1 MLTRFYIFLLALCL
15 GLSAAAAPQMPTLSD
30 GSNEYWYYIQF
41 DRNQYDAT
49 YGGNTDFLNHHPLI
63 GYNDATPAEGTE
75 LYATQISLVED
86 NMWKVE
92 QGSASNSYKLYN
104 KKSELY
110 LSYSDGVYKLSK
122 TATEIMLLDTGNS
135 SFPDSYVI
143 CVATLTTTDGVTT
156 ASETANTYMNPQG
169 GSVAGN
175 KLTGFYGKG
184 DGGNFLSFVP
194 VNLSDANLTYSY
206 YHFSNMGRGILYDD
220 GTATDATP
228 APATVKEASEVAEAD
243 LGCQWALYLKMLLVS
258 DRGNFLTLDGNQVKV
273 ALKGSSADPLR
284 VKSNN
289 NTYNG
294 SVTRTEWRIYND
306 NTYAIGL
313 DYDPTRPNQIITKQ
327 KADSRFSCL
336 KAYSTYTELT
346 DGIARHP
353 ETAAVPLIS
362 NTTANHYYRIS
373 LRNKYF
379 NSSISGANITAVA
392 NTSDATPQSTWK
404 LVDDGSGLGEYY
416 LISLYGQ
423 YFKWDGTNYV
433 LTSKRS
439 EAAKIRVVLHP
450 DGKADATLNTK
461 WMLRNTYASGYQY
474 MNWPG
479 DSNSNLQH
487 WSVVDDFNYTVF
499 VSVSID
505 ESQNLT
511 DKILQP
517 TGMGDAKAIVAT
529 DAETTARSLTGS
541 DAAEAYTWSL
551 TKNTAGWVL
560 QNTAGRYL
568 TWDGTHVGSTT
579 VADEAACVWTGDHNT
594 YNKQSLAPARLQFRL
609 GADPNKALGVTNEGT
624 LTFSAPYD
632 SRFSLIRPLTDKASV
647 SGAAYP
653 KLSSENEEHW
663 YQFSFLTNG
672 LSDEERFLDAT
683 TPTSII
689 GAAAVADAEVQG
701 WKLVPYGNNGDFY
714 IVNTGGKYL
723 THATDHFEIKDYS
736 AGNTTVFRLVEDE
749 INRNGFQILMALSG
763 SSSNTLGM
771 ASTTDHVVRETTL
784 ATASTDFTYL
794 SATPYTPRTECYIQF
809 SGWGRT
815 VLTELSDGSLGVTLT
830 EESTPTD
837 PGCNWELIYQVSGAH
852 IRNGNGNYLK
862 QNADGSFS
870 LTTSEAEAAAMVRT
884 ANTYMNNPMVRW
896 HLKSKVDNAVLGL
909 KNGVLTT
916 GLPENSRYTLLR
928 MEKDIR
934 GGKMPTISTE
944 ADPKWNRIEMIKTA
958 GSYIFGNTS
967 TFNVWKNPTSRYN
980 QIYSYVWIVEEV
992 NAQGD
997 FIIKNFFGGYFQNN
1011 GFHTTD
1017 IKGDA
1022 TVLRMTEMLDY
1033 ETENE
1038 KFKNSWML
1046 RIGQTGHY
1054 LNYDG
1059 WSNLTTWW
1067 DSKAETNLLQFEEVS
1082 LESDD
1087 AYVLFSAL
1095 SSQPLFEGADGNSPC
1110 AQFKTTPDQDQ
1121 AGFIWIPD
1129 FVDETSSRTRLK
1141 SGSGKY
1147 IAYDGTAFSM
1157 TENAA
1162 EAYLFNLQPNTY
1174 ESATGEVRFQLLS
1187 TDGTQALGQTGVAG
1201 GPLKWVLPDSRY
1213 SVIRFAEFP
1222 SGPEHPIPTTSQ
1234 ADMTLYYLR
1243 FPNSGKVM
1251 QDAGAGEDIIGADPS
1266 ASMSKLWAIMPVQTG
1281 GQYLGDYVF
1290 ISSLGNYLKRN
1301 GSEME
1306 TTANIDEATIL
1317 RPVEF
1322 TSLLTTWQAQLMNI
1336 SGLEGRAL
1344 QYVGANPPAH
1354 ENNWIGYGYVSAG
1367 TANNNLLFEKA
1378 DIYPD
1383 FFEEGSGQWRY
1394 LQMLEVTGDPIL
1406 AVNGDPAALTTE
1418 TANRLQGQFWQNIGN
1433 EFDFILKNGSGKYL
1447 CYDDGGNLILS
1458 ADTIANPPAHFY
1470 LWLNRSN
1477 TDDEILWSICPLAD
1491 DGTMPA
1497 TPSSFLQRN
1506 DDNTLSLASP
1516 YPDRANTESLAKGA
1530 FYFGENMMPEFSNET
1545 EKTYFFINFK
1555 EFTPDNLYLSDGV
1568 GDVFDAKGEV
1578 KEVRNDMLWCY
1589 NGTAYGF
1596 KLESKNGQYLCW
1608 NQTNQTFDVTKD
1620 ADQADLFTYLPL
1632 SDTYSGYFK
1641 LAGGPNTTDAG
1652 GNSLLDDADNPI
1664 IGQYLTLL
1672 ANADG
1677 TYDVVLTTTRP
1688 EVGLTLEDVV
1698 EAEDYTQYRI
1708 IPKRSWL
1715 VKEVSGETGNVRPG
1729 FIQPSEE
1736 GWSVNPYTGE
1746 RTQKTNEFKIT
1757 IYMKQGEK
1765 RTLLL
1770 PTTMDF
1776 YGAYQEATRVKAYER
1791 WYDYKT
1797 GGLIPSS
1804 RIAFS
1809 QQSRRNYANGTVMG
1823 SLLKLNGQNS
1833 GEFVRATFDFQMP
1846 DQCPTN
1852 YSYIVGMDASMFT
1865 DFVDYFGDN
1874 GNSAYNVAATSNEV
1888 VLPKNDN
1895 LIEPTLSGRYIYEI
1909 RNARE
1914 MADKLMECTKG
1925 STKWLENLT
1934 IHFPKKKRNF
1944 HHCTVPLQ
1952 NELQNYWFYREGIA
1966 DDEHL
1971 QNIIGYDHIE
1981 FQVDAQGDAVGSGE
1995 NPACIQG
2002 FGITDWP
2009 VKNAESSNAA
2019 LGNKRFIVFKYPG
2032 DNVNGNQATEALGD
2046 SCVIKVYARDGGTA
2060 GSSGATAMYQLARI
2074 VLYFDDDTEP
2084 RPFTDVIGVDG
2095 SGNFKDTRSP
2105 ESLKSNLGQPVASIT
2120 FDTEDYISY
2129 LTPPFGKHTAGKAEG
2144 GAPLT
2149 SYELTYRYPIQYDNC
2164 SYCYQPAGGVFD
2176 NPTQTVAENSW
2187 GSYTIASRFK
2197 QGDQN
2202 GYSFYSM
2209 ARNYNK
2215 VYGASYNDPSNSAFI
2230 YVDASEQ
2237 PGTIASIKYDSKL
2250 CSGSRLYVSAWISSV
2265 NPKGVSPANIIL
2277 TVQGRTAD
2285 GRIVDLYKYCPGP
2298 FCMVARDKNGT
2309 EVRNVDEYG
2318 IWQQVFFS
2326 FVNNSTEDI
2335 REYLLNIDNAC
2346 TNSAGGDIMIDDVE
2360 VFASKP
2366 EIHVAKTTPVCGN
2379 EVTLVKMTSDYV
2391 GLLQTLGLEINKP
2404 TPNGINPKL
2413 WYCLVD
2419 STIYE
2424 QTLAASAAGRAE
2436 GFTTT
2441 DIRNA
2446 YYAGLVGDKNSTDPS
2461 IYPFHSIELNTMYD
2475 DIPEFKYKDALNDT
2489 LSTSLLRKEVVD
2501 GTKYIVISDRINAEQ
2516 LKANTKYYL
2525 VFVVRYGD
2533 DPITYN
2539 DAWEQFQM
2547 GTDCVIASV
2556 FKTAQPFKILGNGD
2570 KESSID
2576 ENTIGICAGQSV
2588 QIGMDMEGTET
2599 DTGDTEEQITYY
2611 DWWLDYVWAGF
2622 AKVYITAA
2630 GEPVVRELTSD
2641 ILPTDVGLR
2650 LALQNLRHFYPN
2662 AVSLSEVTPQQ
2673 DPLGVF
2679 ELTTAM
2685 IEGLAKLTEPTPD
2698 VQDAL
2703 GNIVTPGHVAPLV
2716 LHQSTLNVSIPA
2728 DIAEN
2733 TKQNITVIPIEP
2745 ETLDPDVTYCY
2756 EPQELHVMVD
2766 GKAPG
2771 MKDGQ
2776 TDTAYPTYMT
2786 NVPIRLSLT
2795 ELTQVRVAEAADN
2808 FNDVPATQMQVPLRD
2823 IRLVNT
2829 GSAVGMKELFFN
2841 DGGGHTY
2848 APIYL
2853 TATNDPDMQ
2862 VFVATGTG
2870 TNNLEMKRVGRIT
2883 NLTAGTGDANPSM
2896 QFYFFKEFQPKE
2908 GYTYTIQLNFEEK
2921 FPGAKPDDAIEA
2933 CEGTLVADLKIVP
2946 ANLIWTGAAGN
2957 SDWTNDRNWARADKT
2972 ELHNTGSYLTNEAN
2986 KSSNG
2991 FVPIHSTNVIIAPGA
3006 NAPDLYAVSANNET
3020 EDEKLVDDLNH
3031 NSASKDIQYELK
3043 IQKQLN
3049 ANNNYA
3055 CSSFRTYQVKN
3066 VVLQPN
3072 AELLHTER
3080 LNYQKA
3086 WMEYALDADRWYTLG
3101 VPLKGVYAGDW
3112 YAPTATGRQ
3121 ETEYFQDVTFN
3132 TTNYDR
3138 FSPAVYQ
3145 RGWDKGEA
3153 KLYYLNT
3160 PGDPNTVA
3168 ATPRDVAIRAEWSAS
3183 YNDVNVYYGEGGFSI
3198 KTKSSNKTGAPYSQ
3212 LLFRVPKEDTSY
3224 DYFVNDN
3231 PTGSNATG
3239 IDRVGKEAGRF
3250 FTDDGNGTFSL
3261 TATNRVT
3268 NNRFFL
3274 LGNPLACGLD
3284 MTKFFA
3290 ANTGLEKKYWIL
3302 TASGQ
3307 TAVMRGD
3314 NATGWVAA
3322 NGEGTFTTDGILAPG
3337 QGFFVKATTPGT
3349 TFTANFTPE
3358 MQTSAGATQT
3368 ILRAPASPFASLTP
3382 TLQIVASRGD
3392 LRSEAIVMKKSESQ
3406 NDFDGAEDLETL
3418 LDATQADAPTVYTM
3432 AGHQAATINQRRAM
3446 HRLPLGIYS
3455 SSDETTLLTFKG
3467 LHTFNETLSLL
3478 DNLTGEITPLTLNAK
3493 NGIATA
3499 EVAGNAAG
3507 RYFILSSETSTE
3519 DVEMDD
3525 ATDARPIVMAD
3536 KGKVT
3541 ITSCSSHPLTFVHVV
3556 GTDGRTLYRMTPF
3569 TPTLSV
3575 PLSPGVYVI
3584 ECRTDEAV
3592 TNAKVTVM

>member
-1 MLTRFYIFLLALCL
+1 MLTRFYIFLLSLCL

-30 GSNEYWYYIQF
+30 ESNEYWYYIQF
-41 DRNQYDAT
+41 DRNQYDAN
-49 YGGNTDFLNHHPLI
+49 GNTDFLDHHPLV
-63 GYNDATPAEGTE
+63 GYNDATPGEGTD

-92 QGSASNSYKLYN
+92 QGSASNSYKLRN
-104 KKSELY
+104 KKSGLY
-110 LSYSDGVYKLSK
+110 LSYSGKDYKLSA
-122 TATEIMLLDTGNS
+122 TATEIMLLESTNS
-135 SFPDSYVI
+135 SFSDSYEI
-143 CVATLTTTDGVTT
+143 CVATLTTTDGITT
-156 ASETANTYMNPQG
+156 ASETANTYMNPNG

-228 APATVKEASEVAEAD
+228 APATVKEASEVTEAD
-243 LGCQWALYLKMLLVS
+243 LGCKWALYLKMLLVS

-273 ALKGSSADPLR
+273 ITPGSTAERLQ
-284 VKSNN
+284 VLSNAN
-289 NTYNG
+289 SYNG
-294 SVTRTEWRIYND
+294 HVTRTELLVRNES
-306 NTYAIGL
+306 NYAIGL
-313 DYDPTRPNQIITKQ
+313 DYDPTLTNQIITKQ

-336 KAYSTYTELT
+336 RTYATFSDLSSMDGPLT
-346 DGIARHP
+346 
-353 ETAAVPLIS
+353 TAVPTI
-362 NTTANHYYRIS
+362 TTGSVRHYYQVTLNEQYITTTK
-373 LRNKYF
+373 N
-379 NSSISGANITAVA
+379 GANITGQADGTQTPN
-392 NTSDATPQSTWK
+392 NTWMLQEK
-404 LVDDGSGLGEYY
+404 GDGIGEYY
-416 LISLYGQ
+416 FINQYGQ
-423 YFKWDGTNYV
+423 YIKQWTYAGSNNPSTDISYTI
-433 LTSKRS
+433 TSSRS
-439 EAAKIRVVLHP
+439 EAAAFRIVEYHTAHT
-450 DGKADATLNTK
+450 GKRGY
-461 WMLRNTYASGYQY
+461 WMLRNTAVSG
-474 MNWPG
+474 
-479 DSNSNLQH
+479 NSNYLNWFQGHTAALQH
-487 WSVVDDFNYTVF
+487 WEANDASNSIVFTSVTV
-499 VSVSID
+499 D

-529 DAETTARSLTGS
+529 DAETTARSLTES
-541 DAAEAYTWSL
+541 DAAEAYTWSIV
-551 TKNTAGWVL
+551 KNTAGWVL
-560 QNTAGRYL
+560 KNAAGRYL
-568 TWDGTHVGSTT
+568 TWDGTAVGSSTN
-579 VADEAACVWTGDHNT
+579 ADDAACVWQEDHNS
-594 YNKQSLAPARLQFRL
+594 YNKQTLSPARIQFRL

-632 SRFSLIRPLTDKASV
+632 SRFSLIRPLTDKANL

-653 KLSSENEEHW
+653 KLSSENEENW
-663 YQFSFLTNG
+663 YQLSFLTNG
-672 LSDEERFLDAT
+672 LGDDERHLDAT
-683 TPTSII
+683 TPTSIV
-689 GAAAVADAEVQG
+689 GAAAVAESEVQG

-723 THATDHFEIKDYS
+723 THATDHFEIKAYS
-736 AGNTTVFRLVEDE
+736 LGATTVFRLVEDE
-749 INRNGFQILMALSG
+749 VNRNAFQIVMALSDAAN
-763 SSSNTLGM
+763 NTLGM

-784 ATASTDFTYL
+784 ATASTDCTYL
-794 SATPYTPRTECYIQF
+794 HAEPYTPRTACYIQF

-815 VLTELSDGSLGVTLT
+815 VLTELGDGTLGVMLT
-830 EESTPTD
+830 EESAPTD
-837 PGCNWELIYQVSGAH
+837 PGCYWELIYKASGCH
-852 IRNGNGNYLK
+852 VRNGNGKYLK
-862 QNADGSFS
+862 QNMDGSFT
-870 LTTSEAEAAAMVRT
+870 LTVSEAEAASMMRT
-884 ANTYMNNPMVRW
+884 TNTYLNNPMTRW
-896 HLKSKVDNAVLGL
+896 HLKSKADNSVLGL

-934 GGKMPTISTE
+934 GGKMPALTTNTE
-944 ADPKWNRIEMIKTA
+944 TKWNYVKLV
-958 GSYIFGNTS
+958 Y
-967 TFNVWKNPTSRYN
+967 NPYRFIRYN
-980 QIYSYVWIVEEV
+980 RSSQTLTSPLNPPVSYNQKYFYMWSLEEA
-992 NAQGD
+992 NELGD
-997 FIIKNFFGGYFQNN
+997 FYLKNFFGEYFRENS
-1011 GFHTTD
+1011 GLKTTTEKGNATVIRLSEVLD
-1017 IKGDA
+1017 RVDRSHDFTRTWAIRIGSGGQYFMVDGGDVFTWGDA
-1022 TVLRMTEMLDY
+1022 SVGTKVE
-1033 ETENE
+1033 
-1038 KFKNSWML
+1038 
-1046 RIGQTGHY
+1046 
-1054 LNYDG
+1054 
-1059 WSNLTTWW
+1059 
-1067 DSKAETNLLQFEEVS
+1067 FEEVS
-1082 LESDD
+1082 AESDS
-1087 AYVLFSAL
+1087 YILFSAL
-1095 SSQPLFEGADGNSPC
+1095 SSQPLFEGADDNSPC
-1110 AQFKTTPDQDQ
+1110 AQFKTSPDQDQ
-1121 AGFIWIPD
+1121 AGFIWILE
-1129 FVDETSSRTRLK
+1129 FVDDDPTQTRLK
-1141 SGSGKY
+1141 SGNGKY
-1147 IAYDGTAFSM
+1147 ITFDGTAFGMS
-1157 TENAA
+1157 ENAA
-1162 EAYLFNLQPNTY
+1162 EAYLFNLQDNFY
-1174 ESATGEVRFQLLS
+1174 ESATNEVRFQLLS
-1187 TDGTQALGQTGVAG
+1187 SDGTQALGSPNVTG
-1201 GPLKWVLPDSRY
+1201 GPLEWVLPNSRF
-1213 SVIRFAEFP
+1213 SVLRFAEFP
-1222 SGPEHPIPTTSQ
+1222 SGPEHPVPTTSQ

-1251 QDAGAGEDIIGADPS
+1251 QDAGAGADIIGADPS
-1266 ASMSKLWAIMPVQTG
+1266 ASMSKLWAIMPVQTD
-1281 GQYLGDYVF
+1281 GQYLGDYIFV
-1290 ISSLGNYLKRN
+1290 SALGNYLKRN

-1322 TSLLTTWQAQLMNI
+1322 TSLLTTWQAQIMNV
-1336 SGLEGRAL
+1336 SGLSGRAL
-1344 QYVGANPPAH
+1344 QYANANGSH
-1354 ENNWIGYGYVSAG
+1354 VNNWIGFGYVNSG
-1367 TANNNLLFEKA
+1367 TANNNLFFEKA

-1383 FFEEGSGQWRY
+1383 FIEEGSGAWRY
-1394 LQMLEVTGDPIL
+1394 LQMTEVTDDPVL

-1418 TANRLQGQFWQNIGN
+1418 TPNRLQGQFWQNIGN
-1433 EFDFILKNGSGKYL
+1433 EFDFILKNGTGKYL

-1458 ADTIANPPAHFY
+1458 EDTLANKPAHFY

-1477 TDDEILWSICPLAD
+1477 TSEQILWSICPLNE
-1491 DGTMPA
+1491 DGTMPD
-1497 TPSSFLQRN
+1497 TPSSFLQRS
-1506 DDNTLSLASP
+1506 DENTLSLASP
-1516 YPDRANTESLAKGA
+1516 YPANTETAELAKGA
-1530 FYFGENMMPEFSNET
+1530 FFFGENMMPKFSNDT
-1545 EKTYFFINFK
+1545 EKTFFFINFK

-1632 SDTYSGYFK
+1632 SNTHSGCIK
-1641 LAGGPNTTDAG
+1641 LAGGPNTTDGG
-1652 GNSLLDDADNPI
+1652 GNSLLDDTDNPI

-1698 EAEDYTQYRI
+1698 VAEDYTQYRI

-1715 VKEVSGETGNVRPG
+1715 VKEVSGETGNVHPG

-1746 RTQKTNEFKIT
+1746 KVQKTNEFKLT
-1757 IYMKQGEK
+1757 VYMKQGEK

-1770 PTTMDF
+1770 PTTMKSGSG
-1776 YGAYQEATRVKAYER
+1776 YEETRVRAYER

-1874 GNSAYNVAATSNEV
+1874 GNSAFDASSTSSDV

-1914 MADKLMECTKG
+1914 MADKLMACTKG

-1934 IHFPKKKRNF
+1934 IHFPKKKLGY

-1952 NELQNYWFYREGIA
+1952 NELQNYWFYKGGISVE
-1966 DDEHL
+1966 DSL
-1971 QNIIGYDHIE
+1971 QNITGYDYIE
-1981 FQVDAQGDAVGSGE
+1981 FQVDAQGASVGSGE

-2009 VKNAESSNAA
+2009 VTTAESKTADLRA
-2019 LGNKRFIVFKYPG
+2019 KRFINFKYPG
-2032 DNVNGNQATEALGD
+2032 ADAKTDAGEALGD

-2060 GSSGATAMYQLARI
+2060 GTSGAKAMYQLARI

-2197 QGDQN
+2197 QGAQN

-2215 VYGASYNDPSNSAFI
+2215 VYGASYNDPSNSGFI

-2265 NPKGVSPANIIL
+2265 NPKNLSPANIIL

-2298 FCMVARDKNGT
+2298 FCMVARAKDGT

-2346 TNSAGGDIMIDDVE
+2346 TTSAGGDIMIDDVE

-2366 EIHVAKTTPVCGN
+2366 EIQVAKTTPVCGH

-2576 ENTIGICAGQSV
+2576 DNTIGVCAGQSV

-2641 ILPTDVGLR
+2641 ILPSDVGLR

-2698 VQDAL
+2698 VRDAL

-2716 LHQSTLNVSIPA
+2716 LHQSTLNVSMPA

-2795 ELTQVRVAEAADN
+2795 ELTQVRVAEVADN

-2991 FVPIHSTNVIIAPGA
+2991 FVPIHSTNVIITPGA

-3020 EDEKLVDDLNH
+3020 EDEKLVDDLN

-3101 VPLKGVYAGDW
+3101 VPIKGVYAGDW

-3250 FTDDGNGTFSL
+3250 FTDDGDGTFSL

-3406 NDFDGAEDLETL
+3406 NDFDGTEDLETL

>member
-1 MLTRFYIFLLALCL
+1 MLTRFYILLLTLCL
-15 GLSAAAAPQMPTLSD
+15 GLPAAASPLPFKISD
-30 GSNEYWYYIQF
+30 ETHTYWYYIQF
-41 DRNQYDAT
+41 DRNQGN
-49 YGGNTDFLNHHPLI
+49 YGNSEYEKHYPLV
-63 GYNDATPAEGTE
+63 GYKDATPAKNTT
-75 LYATQISLVED
+75 LYGMPIMPGDANL
-86 NMWKVE
+86 WKVE
-92 QGSASNSYKLYN
+92 QGSATDSYILRN
-104 KKSELY
+104 KASGLY
-110 LSYSDGVYKLSK
+110 LAYSGGQFGTYQLSD
-122 TATEIMLLDTGNS
+122 TPTEIMLPESTNPG
-135 SFPDSYVI
+135 FPDSYEL
-143 CVATLTTTDGVTT
+143 CVANLTLSGDGTYT
-156 ASETANTYMNPQG
+156 ASATDRTYMNPDG
-169 GSVAGN
+169 GSLVGN
-175 KLTGFYGKG
+175 RLKGINQG
-184 DGGNFLSFVP
+184 DGGNYLSFVP
-194 VNLSDANLTYSY
+194 ADLSELTFSY
-206 YHFSNMGRGILYDD
+206 YHFSNMGRGILCDD
-220 GTATDATP
+220 GTATDETP
-228 APATVKEASEVAEAD
+228 APVTVKEGGDVLEAD
-243 LGCQWALYLKMLLVS
+243 LGCKWTLYLKLLLVS
-258 DRGNFLTLDGNQVKV
+258 DRGNYLTLDGEQVKV
-273 ALKGSSADPLR
+273 TPLGSNTEPLR
-284 VKSNN
+284 LVSDA

-294 SVTRTEWRIYND
+294 SATRTEFVIYND
-306 NTYAIGL
+306 RTYALG
-313 DYDPTRPNQIITKQ
+313 YDLTSVTKQ
-327 KADSRFSCL
+327 KTDSRFSVL
-336 KAYSTYTELT
+336 KAYTTYTELT
-346 DGIARHP
+346 EGIAKHP

-362 NTTANHYYRIS
+362 TSEETHYYRIS
-373 LRNKYF
+373 LRDKYF
-379 NSSISGANITAVA
+379 NSSTTGANITAVA
-392 NTSDATPQSTWK
+392 NTSPATPQSTWK
-404 LVDDGSGLGEYY
+404 LVDDGSGLGQYY
-416 LISLYGQ
+416 IISQYGQ

-433 LTSKRS
+433 LTSQRS

-450 DGKADATLNTK
+450 DGKDDATLNTK
-461 WMLRNTYASGYQY
+461 WMLKNTYASGYQY

-479 DSNSNLQH
+479 GSNDNLRH
-487 WSVVDDFNYTVF
+487 WNVGDNNNYTVF
-499 VSVSID
+499 NAVAVD
-505 ESQNLT
+505 ESRQSLS

-594 YNKQSLAPARLQFRL
+594 YNKQALAPARLQFRL

-624 LTFSAPYD
+624 LTFSAPYN

-647 SGAAYP
+647 SGAVYP

-723 THATDHFEIKDYS
+723 THATDHFEIKAYRS
-736 AGNTTVFRLVEDE
+736 GAITVFRLVEDE
-749 INRNGFQILMALSG
+749 VNRNAFQIVMALSDVAN
-763 SSSNTLGM
+763 NTLGM

-784 ATASTDFTYL
+784 ATASTDCTYL
-794 SATPYTPRTECYIQF
+794 HAEPYTPRTTCYIQF

-815 VLTELSDGSLGVTLT
+815 VLTELGDGTLGVMLT
-830 EESTPTD
+830 EETTPTD
-837 PGCNWELIYQVSGAH
+837 PGCYWELIYKASGCH
-852 IRNGNGNYLK
+852 VRNGNGKYLK
-862 QNADGSFS
+862 QNMDGSFT
-870 LTTSEAEAAAMVRT
+870 LTASEAEAASMMRT
-884 ANTYMNNPMVRW
+884 TNTYLNNPMTRW
-896 HLKSKVDNAVLGL
+896 HLKSKADNSVLGL

-934 GGKMPTISTE
+934 GGKMPALTTNTE
-944 ADPKWNRIEMIKTA
+944 TKWNYVKMVYHPYRFIRNNRSTQTL
-958 GSYIFGNTS
+958 TS
-967 TFNVWKNPTSRYN
+967 PLNPLVGYN
-980 QIYSYVWIVEEV
+980 QKYFYMWSLEEA
-992 NAQGD
+992 NELGD
-997 FIIKNFFGGYFQNN
+997 FYLKNFFGEYFRENS
-1011 GFHTTD
+1011 GLKTTTEKGKATVIRLSEVLD
-1017 IKGDA
+1017 RVDGSHDFTRTWAIRIGSGGQYFMTDGGDVTKWGDA
-1022 TVLRMTEMLDY
+1022 SVGTKVE
-1033 ETENE
+1033 
-1038 KFKNSWML
+1038 
-1046 RIGQTGHY
+1046 
-1054 LNYDG
+1054 
-1059 WSNLTTWW
+1059 
-1067 DSKAETNLLQFEEVS
+1067 FEEVS
-1082 LESDD
+1082 AESDNS
-1087 AYVLFSAL
+1087 YILFSAL

-1110 AQFKTTPDQDQ
+1110 AQFKTSPDQDQ
-1121 AGFIWIPD
+1121 AGFIWIPE
-1129 FVDETSSRTRLK
+1129 FVDDDPTQTRLK
-1141 SGSGKY
+1141 SGNGKY
-1147 IAYDGTAFSM
+1147 ITFDGTAFGMS
-1157 TENAA
+1157 ENAA
-1162 EAYLFNLQPNTY
+1162 EAYLFNLQDNFY
-1174 ESATGEVRFQLLS
+1174 ESATKEVRFQLLS
-1187 TDGTQALGQTGVAG
+1187 SDATQALGSPNVTG
-1201 GPLKWVLPDSRY
+1201 GPLEWVLPNSRF
-1213 SVIRFAEFP
+1213 SVLRFAEFP
-1222 SGPEHPIPTTSQ
+1222 SGPEHPVPTTSQ
-1234 ADMTLYYLR
+1234 TDMTLYYLR

-1251 QDAGAGEDIIGADPS
+1251 QDAGAGADIIGADPS
-1266 ASMSKLWAIMPVQTG
+1266 ASMSKLWAIMPVQTD
-1281 GQYLGDYVF
+1281 GQYLGDYIFV
-1290 ISSLGNYLKRN
+1290 SALGNYLKRN

-1322 TSLLTTWQAQLMNI
+1322 TSLTNTWQAQIMNV
-1336 SGLEGRAL
+1336 SGLSERAL
-1344 QYVGANPPAH
+1344 QYANANGSH
-1354 ENNWIGYGYVSAG
+1354 VNNWIGYGYVSAG
-1367 TANNNLLFEKA
+1367 TPNNNIFFEKA

-1383 FFEEGSGQWRY
+1383 FIEEGSGAWRY
-1394 LQMLEVTGDPIL
+1394 LQMPEVTDDPVL

-1418 TANRLQGQFWQNIGN
+1418 TPNRLQGQFWQNIGN
-1433 EFDFILKNGSGKYL
+1433 EFDFILKNGTGKYL

-1458 ADTIANPPAHFY
+1458 EDTLANKPAHFY

-1477 TDDEILWSICPLAD
+1477 TSEQILWSICPLNE
-1491 DGTMPA
+1491 DGTMPD

-1516 YPDRANTESLAKGA
+1516 YPAKTETAELAKGA
-1530 FYFGENMMPEFSNET
+1530 FFFGENMMPKFSNDT
-1545 EKTYFFINFK
+1545 EKTFFFINFK
-1555 EFTPDNLYLSDGV
+1555 EFTPNNLYLSDGV

-1632 SDTYSGYFK
+1632 SNTHSGCIK
-1641 LAGGPNTTDAG
+1641 LAGGPNTTDGG
-1652 GNSLLDDADNPI
+1652 GNSLLDDTDNPI

-1765 RTLLL
+1765 RQIVL
-1770 PTTMDF
+1770 PTTQLYHGSYVD
-1776 YGAYQEATRVKAYER
+1776 TRVKAYER

-1809 QQSRRNYANGTVMG
+1809 QQSRRDYANGTVMG

-1833 GEFVRATFDFQMP
+1833 GEFIGGTFYFQMP
-1846 DQCPTN
+1846 DQCPTD
-1852 YSYIVGMDASMFT
+1852 YSYIVGMDASMYT

-1874 GNSAYNVAATSNEV
+1874 GNSVYDATATSNEV
-1888 VLPKNDN
+1888 ALPKNDN
-1895 LIEPTLSGRYIYEI
+1895 LIEPTLLSRNIFEI

-1934 IHFPKKKRNF
+1934 IHFPKKKRSTST

-1952 NELQNYWFYREGIA
+1952 NELQNYWFYKEGIA

-1971 QNIIGYDHIE
+1971 QNITAYDHIE

-2009 VKNAESSNAA
+2009 VTTAEQQNAD
-2019 LGNKRFIVFKYPG
+2019 LRTKRFINFKYPG
-2032 DNVNGNQATEALGD
+2032 AAAATDAGEALGD

-2060 GSSGATAMYQLARI
+2060 GSSGAAAMYQLARI
-2074 VLYFDDDTEP
+2074 VLYFDEDTEP
-2084 RPFTDVIGVDG
+2084 RPFTEVIGVDG

-2120 FDTEDYISY
+2120 FDTENFLSY
-2129 LTPPFGKHTAGKAEG
+2129 QTPPFGKHTAAKAEA
-2144 GAPLT
+2144 GAPLS

-2164 SYCYQPAGGVFD
+2164 SYCFQPISGAFNNNNFV
-2176 NPTQTVAENSW
+2176 VENSW
-2187 GSYTIASRFK
+2187 GSYTIAQRFK
-2197 QGDQN
+2197 SNHQQSNTYD
-2202 GYSFYSM
+2202 YSYYSI
-2209 ARNYNK
+2209 ARCYNK
-2215 VYGASYNDPSNSAFI
+2215 VYGASYNDPSNSGFL

-2237 PGTIASIKYDSKL
+2237 PGAIASIKYDSKL
-2250 CSGSRLYVSAWISSV
+2250 CSGSRLYVSAWICSP
-2265 NPKGVSPANIIL
+2265 NDKNDYPANVIF
-2277 TVQGRTAD
+2277 TVQGRTSD
-2285 GRIVDLYKYCPGP
+2285 GRLVDLYKYCPGP
-2298 FCMVARDKNGT
+2298 IVKVSRKKDGSEA
-2309 EVRNVDEYG
+2309 EYLDDYG
-2318 IWQQVFFS
+2318 VWQQVFFS

-2346 TNSAGGDIMIDDVE
+2346 TNSSGGDILLDDVE

-2366 EIHVAKTTPVCGN
+2366 EIQVAKTTPVCGH

-2501 GTKYIVISDRINAEQ
+2501 GTKYIVISDRINAEK

-2576 ENTIGICAGQSV
+2576 DNTIGVCAGQSV

-2641 ILPTDVGLR
+2641 ILPSDVGLR

-2728 DIAEN
+2728 DITEN

-2991 FVPIHSTNVIIAPGA
+2991 FVPIHSTNVIITPGA

-3020 EDEKLVDDLNH
+3020 EDEKLVDDLN

-3080 LNYQKA
+3080 LNYKKA

-3382 TLQIVASRGD
+3382 TLQIVASRGN

-3406 NDFDGAEDLETL
+3406 NDFDGDEDLETL

>member
-1 MLTRFYIFLLALCL
+1 M
-15 GLSAAAAPQMPTLSD
+15 
-30 GSNEYWYYIQF
+30 
-41 DRNQYDAT
+41 
-49 YGGNTDFLNHHPLI
+49 
-63 GYNDATPAEGTE
+63 
-75 LYATQISLVED
+75 
-86 NMWKVE
+86 
-92 QGSASNSYKLYN
+92 
-104 KKSELY
+104 
-110 LSYSDGVYKLSK
+110 
-122 TATEIMLLDTGNS
+122 
-135 SFPDSYVI
+135 
-143 CVATLTTTDGVTT
+143 TT
-156 ASETANTYMNPQG
+156 AEQ
-169 GSVAGN
+169 
-175 KLTGFYGKG
+175 
-184 DGGNFLSFVP
+184 
-194 VNLSDANLTYSY
+194 
-206 YHFSNMGRGILYDD
+206 
-220 GTATDATP
+220 
-228 APATVKEASEVAEAD
+228 
-243 LGCQWALYLKMLLVS
+243 
-258 DRGNFLTLDGNQVKV
+258 
-273 ALKGSSADPLR
+273 
-284 VKSNN
+284 
-289 NTYNG
+289 
-294 SVTRTEWRIYND
+294 
-306 NTYAIGL
+306 
-313 DYDPTRPNQIITKQ
+313 
-327 KADSRFSCL
+327 
-336 KAYSTYTELT
+336 
-346 DGIARHP
+346 
-353 ETAAVPLIS
+353 
-362 NTTANHYYRIS
+362 
-373 LRNKYF
+373 
-379 NSSISGANITAVA
+379 
-392 NTSDATPQSTWK
+392 
-404 LVDDGSGLGEYY
+404 
-416 LISLYGQ
+416 
-423 YFKWDGTNYV
+423 
-433 LTSKRS
+433 
-439 EAAKIRVVLHP
+439 
-450 DGKADATLNTK
+450 
-461 WMLRNTYASGYQY
+461 
-474 MNWPG
+474 
-479 DSNSNLQH
+479 
-487 WSVVDDFNYTVF
+487 
-499 VSVSID
+499 
-505 ESQNLT
+505 
-511 DKILQP
+511 
-517 TGMGDAKAIVAT
+517 
-529 DAETTARSLTGS
+529 
-541 DAAEAYTWSL
+541 
-551 TKNTAGWVL
+551 
-560 QNTAGRYL
+560 
-568 TWDGTHVGSTT
+568 
-579 VADEAACVWTGDHNT
+579 
-594 YNKQSLAPARLQFRL
+594 
-609 GADPNKALGVTNEGT
+609 
-624 LTFSAPYD
+624 
-632 SRFSLIRPLTDKASV
+632 
-647 SGAAYP
+647 
-653 KLSSENEEHW
+653 
-663 YQFSFLTNG
+663 
-672 LSDEERFLDAT
+672 
-683 TPTSII
+683 
-689 GAAAVADAEVQG
+689 
-701 WKLVPYGNNGDFY
+701 
-714 IVNTGGKYL
+714 
-723 THATDHFEIKDYS
+723 
-736 AGNTTVFRLVEDE
+736 
-749 INRNGFQILMALSG
+749 
-763 SSSNTLGM
+763 
-771 ASTTDHVVRETTL
+771 
-784 ATASTDFTYL
+784 
-794 SATPYTPRTECYIQF
+794 
-809 SGWGRT
+809 
-815 VLTELSDGSLGVTLT
+815 
-830 EESTPTD
+830 
-837 PGCNWELIYQVSGAH
+837 
-852 IRNGNGNYLK
+852 
-862 QNADGSFS
+862 QNAD
-870 LTTSEAEAAAMVRT
+870 LRT
-884 ANTYMNNPMVRW
+884 
-896 HLKSKVDNAVLGL
+896 
-909 KNGVLTT
+909 
-916 GLPENSRYTLLR
+916 
-928 MEKDIR
+928 
-934 GGKMPTISTE
+934 
-944 ADPKWNRIEMIKTA
+944 
-958 GSYIFGNTS
+958 
-967 TFNVWKNPTSRYN
+967 
-980 QIYSYVWIVEEV
+980 
-992 NAQGD
+992 
-997 FIIKNFFGGYFQNN
+997 
-1011 GFHTTD
+1011 
-1017 IKGDA
+1017 
-1022 TVLRMTEMLDY
+1022 
-1033 ETENE
+1033 
-1038 KFKNSWML
+1038 
-1046 RIGQTGHY
+1046 
-1054 LNYDG
+1054 
-1059 WSNLTTWW
+1059 
-1067 DSKAETNLLQFEEVS
+1067 
-1082 LESDD
+1082 
-1087 AYVLFSAL
+1087 
-1095 SSQPLFEGADGNSPC
+1095 
-1110 AQFKTTPDQDQ
+1110 
-1121 AGFIWIPD
+1121 
-1129 FVDETSSRTRLK
+1129 
-1141 SGSGKY
+1141 
-1147 IAYDGTAFSM
+1147 
-1157 TENAA
+1157 
-1162 EAYLFNLQPNTY
+1162 
-1174 ESATGEVRFQLLS
+1174 
-1187 TDGTQALGQTGVAG
+1187 
-1201 GPLKWVLPDSRY
+1201 
-1213 SVIRFAEFP
+1213 
-1222 SGPEHPIPTTSQ
+1222 
-1234 ADMTLYYLR
+1234 
-1243 FPNSGKVM
+1243 
-1251 QDAGAGEDIIGADPS
+1251 
-1266 ASMSKLWAIMPVQTG
+1266 
-1281 GQYLGDYVF
+1281 
-1290 ISSLGNYLKRN
+1290 KR
-1301 GSEME
+1301 
-1306 TTANIDEATIL
+1306 
-1317 RPVEF
+1317 
-1322 TSLLTTWQAQLMNI
+1322 
-1336 SGLEGRAL
+1336 
-1344 QYVGANPPAH
+1344 
-1354 ENNWIGYGYVSAG
+1354 
-1367 TANNNLLFEKA
+1367 
-1378 DIYPD
+1378 
-1383 FFEEGSGQWRY
+1383 
-1394 LQMLEVTGDPIL
+1394 
-1406 AVNGDPAALTTE
+1406 
-1418 TANRLQGQFWQNIGN
+1418 
-1433 EFDFILKNGSGKYL
+1433 
-1447 CYDDGGNLILS
+1447 
-1458 ADTIANPPAHFY
+1458 
-1470 LWLNRSN
+1470 
-1477 TDDEILWSICPLAD
+1477 
-1491 DGTMPA
+1491 
-1497 TPSSFLQRN
+1497 
-1506 DDNTLSLASP
+1506 
-1516 YPDRANTESLAKGA
+1516 
-1530 FYFGENMMPEFSNET
+1530 
-1545 EKTYFFINFK
+1545 FINFK
-1555 EFTPDNLYLSDGV
+1555 YPG
-1568 GDVFDAKGEV
+1568 A
-1578 KEVRNDMLWCY
+1578 
-1589 NGTAYGF
+1589 A
-1596 KLESKNGQYLCW
+1596 
-1608 NQTNQTFDVTKD
+1608 
-1620 ADQADLFTYLPL
+1620 AA
-1632 SDTYSGYFK
+1632 
-1641 LAGGPNTTDAG
+1641 TDAG
-1652 GNSLLDDADNPI
+1652 
-1664 IGQYLTLL
+1664 
-1672 ANADG
+1672 
-1677 TYDVVLTTTRP
+1677 
-1688 EVGLTLEDVV
+1688 
-1698 EAEDYTQYRI
+1698 
-1708 IPKRSWL
+1708 
-1715 VKEVSGETGNVRPG
+1715 
-1729 FIQPSEE
+1729 
-1736 GWSVNPYTGE
+1736 
-1746 RTQKTNEFKIT
+1746 
-1757 IYMKQGEK
+1757 
-1765 RTLLL
+1765 
-1770 PTTMDF
+1770 
-1776 YGAYQEATRVKAYER
+1776 
-1791 WYDYKT
+1791 
-1797 GGLIPSS
+1797 
-1804 RIAFS
+1804 
-1809 QQSRRNYANGTVMG
+1809 
-1823 SLLKLNGQNS
+1823 
-1833 GEFVRATFDFQMP
+1833 
-1846 DQCPTN
+1846 
-1852 YSYIVGMDASMFT
+1852 
-1865 DFVDYFGDN
+1865 
-1874 GNSAYNVAATSNEV
+1874 
-1888 VLPKNDN
+1888 
-1895 LIEPTLSGRYIYEI
+1895 
-1909 RNARE
+1909 
-1914 MADKLMECTKG
+1914 
-1925 STKWLENLT
+1925 
-1934 IHFPKKKRNF
+1934 
-1944 HHCTVPLQ
+1944 
-1952 NELQNYWFYREGIA
+1952 
-1966 DDEHL
+1966 
-1971 QNIIGYDHIE
+1971 
-1981 FQVDAQGDAVGSGE
+1981 
-1995 NPACIQG
+1995 
-2002 FGITDWP
+2002 
-2009 VKNAESSNAA
+2009 
-2019 LGNKRFIVFKYPG
+2019 
-2032 DNVNGNQATEALGD
+2032 EALGD

-2120 FDTEDYISY
+2120 FDTENFLSY
-2129 LTPPFGKHTAGKAEG
+2129 QTPPFGKHTAAKAAD
-2144 GAPLT
+2144 GAPLS

-2164 SYCYQPAGGVFD
+2164 SYCFQPISGAFNNNNFV
-2176 NPTQTVAENSW
+2176 VENSW
-2187 GSYTIASRFK
+2187 GSYTIAQRFK
-2197 QGDQN
+2197 SNHQQSN
-2202 GYSFYSM
+2202 TYNYSYYSI
-2209 ARNYNK
+2209 ARCYNK
-2215 VYGASYNDPSNSAFI
+2215 VYGASYNDPSNSGFL

-2237 PGTIASIKYDSKL
+2237 PGAIASIKYDSKL
-2250 CSGSRLYVSAWISSV
+2250 CSGSRLYVSAWICSP
-2265 NPKGVSPANIIL
+2265 NDKNGYPANVIF
-2277 TVQGRTAD
+2277 TVQGRTSD
-2285 GRIVDLYKYCPGP
+2285 GRFVDLYKYCPGP
-2298 FCMVARDKNGT
+2298 INKVSRKKDGSEA
-2309 EVRNVDEYG
+2309 EYLDDYG
-2318 IWQQVFFS
+2318 VWQQVFFS

-2346 TNSAGGDIMIDDVE
+2346 TNSSGGDILLDDVE

-2366 EIHVAKTTPVCGN
+2366 EIYVAKTTPVCGH

-2489 LSTSLLRKEVVD
+2489 LSTSILRKEVVD
-2501 GTKYIVISDRINAEQ
+2501 GTRFIVISDRINAEK

-2576 ENTIGICAGQSV
+2576 DNTIGVCAGQSV

-2756 EPQELHVMVD
+2756 EPQELHIMVD

-2776 TDTAYPTYMT
+2776 TNTAYPTYMT

-3020 EDEKLVDDLNH
+3020 EDEKLVDDLN

-3101 VPLKGVYAGDW
+3101 VPIKGVYAGDW

-3322 NGEGTFTTDGILAPG
+3322 NNEGTFTTDGILAPG

-3349 TFTANFTPE
+3349 TFTANFTPA

-3382 TLQIVASRGD
+3382 TLQIVASRGN

>member
-1 MLTRFYIFLLALCL
+1 MLTRFYIFLLSLCL

-30 GSNEYWYYIQF
+30 ESNEYWYYIQF

-49 YGGNTDFLNHHPLI
+49 YGGNTEYLKHHPLV
-63 GYNDATPAEGTE
+63 GYNGATPAEGTE

-92 QGSASNSYKLYN
+92 QGSASNSYKLRN
-104 KKSELY
+104 KKSGLY
-110 LSYSDGVYKLSK
+110 LYYSGGVYKLSE
-122 TATEIMLLDTGNS
+122 TATEIMLPESTNS
-135 SFPDSYVI
+135 GFSNSYEI

-156 ASETANTYMNPQG
+156 ASAQAGTYMNPQG
-169 GSVAGN
+169 GSLAGK
-175 KLTGFYGKG
+175 KLTGYSQG

-194 VNLSDANLTYSY
+194 ANLSDANLTYSY
-206 YHFSNMGRGILYDD
+206 YHFSNMGRGILCDD
-220 GTATDATP
+220 GTATDETP
-228 APATVKEASEVAEAD
+228 APATVKEGGDVAEAD
-243 LGCQWALYLKMLLVS
+243 LGCKWTLYLKLLLVS
-258 DRGNFLTLDGNQVKV
+258 DRGNYLTLDGEQVKV
-273 ALKGSSADPLR
+273 TPFGSNTEPLR
-284 VKSNN
+284 LVSDA

-294 SVTRTEWRIYND
+294 SATRTEFVIYND
-306 NTYAIGL
+306 RTYALG
-313 DYDPTRPNQIITKQ
+313 YDLTSVTKQ
-327 KADSRFSCL
+327 KTDSRFSVL
-336 KAYSTYTELT
+336 KAYATYTELT
-346 DGIARHP
+346 EGIAKHP

-362 NTTANHYYRIS
+362 TSAENHYYRIS
-373 LRNKYF
+373 LRDKYF
-379 NSSISGANITAVA
+379 NSSTPGANITAVA
-392 NTSDATPQSTWK
+392 NTSPATPQSSWK
-404 LVDDGSGLGEYY
+404 LVDDGSGLGQYY
-416 LISLYGQ
+416 IISQYGQ

-433 LTSKRS
+433 LTSQRS

-450 DGKADATLNTK
+450 DGKSNATLNTK
-461 WMLRNTYASGYQY
+461 WMLKNTYASGNQY
-474 MNWPG
+474 MKWPG
-479 DSNSNLQH
+479 GSNSELQH
-487 WSVVDDFNYTVF
+487 WNVDDDNNYTVF
-499 VSVSID
+499 NAVAVD
-505 ESQNLT
+505 ESRQSLS

-517 TGMGDAKAIVAT
+517 TGMGEAKAIVAT

-594 YNKQSLAPARLQFRL
+594 YNKQALAPARLQFRL

-723 THATDHFEIKDYS
+723 THATDHFEIKAYRS
-736 AGNTTVFRLVEDE
+736 GAITVFRLVEDE
-749 INRNGFQILMALSG
+749 VNRNAFQIVMALSDVAN
-763 SSSNTLGM
+763 NTLGM

-784 ATASTDFTYL
+784 ATASTDCTYL
-794 SATPYTPRTECYIQF
+794 HAEPYTPRTTCYIQF

-815 VLTELSDGSLGVTLT
+815 VLTELGDGTLGVMLT
-830 EESTPTD
+830 EETAPTD
-837 PGCNWELIYQVSGAH
+837 PGCYWELIYKASGCH
-852 IRNGNGNYLK
+852 VRNGNGKYLK
-862 QNADGSFS
+862 QNMDGSFT
-870 LTTSEAEAAAMVRT
+870 LTDSEAEAASMMRT
-884 ANTYMNNPMVRW
+884 TNTYLNNPMTRW
-896 HLKSKVDNAVLGL
+896 HLKSKADNSVLGL

-928 MEKDIR
+928 MENDIR
-934 GGKMPTISTE
+934 GGKMPALTTNTE
-944 ADPKWNRIEMIKTA
+944 TKWNYVKMVYNPYRFIRNNRSKQTL
-958 GSYIFGNTS
+958 TS
-967 TFNVWKNPTSRYN
+967 PLNPSVGYN
-980 QIYSYVWIVEEV
+980 QKYFYMWSLEEA
-992 NAQGD
+992 NELGD
-997 FIIKNFFGGYFQNN
+997 FYLKNFFGEYFRENS
-1011 GFHTTD
+1011 GLKTTTEKGNATVIRLSEVLD
-1017 IKGDA
+1017 RVDGSHDFTRTWAIRIGSGGQYFMVDGGDVFTWGDA
-1022 TVLRMTEMLDY
+1022 SVGTKVE
-1033 ETENE
+1033 
-1038 KFKNSWML
+1038 
-1046 RIGQTGHY
+1046 
-1054 LNYDG
+1054 
-1059 WSNLTTWW
+1059 
-1067 DSKAETNLLQFEEVS
+1067 FEEVS
-1082 LESDD
+1082 AESDS
-1087 AYVLFSAL
+1087 YILFSAL

-1110 AQFKTTPDQDQ
+1110 AQFKTSPDQDQ
-1121 AGFIWIPD
+1121 AGFIWIPE
-1129 FVDETSSRTRLK
+1129 FVDDDPTQTRLK
-1141 SGSGKY
+1141 SGNGKY
-1147 IAYDGTAFSM
+1147 ITFDGTAFGMS
-1157 TENAA
+1157 ENAA
-1162 EAYLFNLQPNTY
+1162 EAYLFNLQDNSY
-1174 ESATGEVRFQLLS
+1174 ESATKEVRFQLLS
-1187 TDGTQALGQTGVAG
+1187 SDGTQALGSPNVTGG
-1201 GPLKWVLPDSRY
+1201 SLEWGLPNSRFSVL
-1213 SVIRFAEFP
+1213 RFAEFP
-1222 SGPEHPIPTTSQ
+1222 SGPEHPVPTTSQ
-1234 ADMTLYYLR
+1234 TDMTLYYLR

-1251 QDAGAGEDIIGADPS
+1251 QDAGAGADIIGADPS
-1266 ASMSKLWAIMPVQTG
+1266 ASMSKLWAIMPVQTD
-1281 GQYLGDYVF
+1281 GQYLGDYIFV
-1290 ISSLGNYLKRN
+1290 SALGNYLKRN

-1322 TSLLTTWQAQLMNI
+1322 TSLTNTWQAQIMNV
-1336 SGLEGRAL
+1336 SGLSERAL
-1344 QYVGANPPAH
+1344 QYVNANGSH
-1354 ENNWIGYGYVSAG
+1354 VNNWIGYGYVSSGAP
-1367 TANNNLLFEKA
+1367 NNNLFFEKA

-1383 FFEEGSGQWRY
+1383 FIEEGSGAWRY
-1394 LQMLEVTGDPIL
+1394 LQMPEVTDDPVL

-1418 TANRLQGQFWQNIGN
+1418 TPNRLQGQFWQNIGN
-1433 EFDFILKNGSGKYL
+1433 EFDFILKNGTGKYL

-1458 ADTIANPPAHFY
+1458 EDTLANKPAHFY

-1477 TDDEILWSICPLAD
+1477 TSEQILWSICPLNKN
-1491 DGTMPA
+1491 GTMPD
-1497 TPSSFLQRN
+1497 TPSSFLQRS
-1506 DDNTLSLASP
+1506 DENTLSLASP
-1516 YPDRANTESLAKGA
+1516 YPANTETAELAKGA
-1530 FYFGENMMPEFSNET
+1530 FFFGENMMPKFSNDT
-1545 EKTYFFINFK
+1545 EKTFFFINFK

-1632 SDTYSGYFK
+1632 SDTHSGCIK

-1652 GNSLLDDADNPI
+1652 GNSLLDDTHNPI

-1672 ANADG
+1672 ANANG

-1715 VKEVSGETGNVRPG
+1715 VKEVSGETGNVRPS

-1765 RTLLL
+1765 RQIVL
-1770 PTTMDF
+1770 PTTQLYHGSYVD
-1776 YGAYQEATRVKAYER
+1776 TRVRAYER

-1804 RIAFS
+1804 RISFS
-1809 QQSRRNYANGTVMG
+1809 QQSRRDYANGTVMG

-1846 DQCPTN
+1846 DQCPTD
-1852 YSYIVGMDASMFT
+1852 YSYIVGMDASMYT

-1874 GNSAYNVAATSNEV
+1874 GNSVYDATATSNEV

-1895 LIEPTLSGRYIYEI
+1895 LIEPTLLSRNIFEI

-1934 IHFPKKKRNF
+1934 IHFPKKKRSTST

-1952 NELQNYWFYREGIA
+1952 NELQNYWFYKEGIA

-1971 QNIIGYDHIE
+1971 QNITAYDHIE

-2009 VKNAESSNAA
+2009 VTTAEQQNAD
-2019 LGNKRFIVFKYPG
+2019 LRTKRFINFKYPG
-2032 DNVNGNQATEALGD
+2032 AAAATDAGEALGD

-2074 VLYFDDDTEP
+2074 VLYFDEDTEP
-2084 RPFTDVIGVDG
+2084 RPFTEVIGVDG

-2105 ESLKSNLGQPVASIT
+2105 ESLKSILGQPVASIT
-2120 FDTEDYISY
+2120 FDTEDFLSY
-2129 LTPPFGKHTAGKAEG
+2129 QTPPFGKHTAAKAEA
-2144 GAPLT
+2144 GAPLS

-2164 SYCYQPAGGVFD
+2164 SYCFQPINGAFNNNNFV
-2176 NPTQTVAENSW
+2176 VENSW
-2187 GSYTIASRFK
+2187 GSYSIAQRFK
-2197 QGDQN
+2197 TNHQQSGEYN
-2202 GYSFYSM
+2202 YSYYSI
-2209 ARNYNK
+2209 ARCYNK
-2215 VYGASYNDPSNSAFI
+2215 VYGASYNDPSNSGFL

-2237 PGTIASIKYDSKL
+2237 PGAIASIKYDSKL
-2250 CSGSRLYVSAWISSV
+2250 CSGSRLYVSAWICSP
-2265 NPKGVSPANIIL
+2265 NDKNDYPANVIF
-2277 TVQGRTAD
+2277 TVQGRTSD
-2285 GRIVDLYKYCPGP
+2285 GRLVDLYKYCPGP
-2298 FCMVARDKNGT
+2298 IVKVSRKKDGSEA
-2309 EVRNVDEYG
+2309 EYLDDYG
-2318 IWQQVFFS
+2318 VWQQVFFS

-2346 TNSAGGDIMIDDVE
+2346 TNSSGGDILLDDVE

-2366 EIHVAKTTPVCGN
+2366 EIQVAKTTPVCGN

-2436 GFTTT
+2436 GVTTT

-2630 GEPVVRELTSD
+2630 GDPVVRELTSD
-2641 ILPTDVGLR
+2641 ILPSDVGLR

-2698 VQDAL
+2698 VRDAL

-2716 LHQSTLNVSIPA
+2716 LHQSTLNVSMPA

-2745 ETLDPDVTYCY
+2745 EALDPDVTYCY

-2795 ELTQVRVAEAADN
+2795 ELTQVRVDEAADN

-2883 NLTAGTGDANPSM
+2883 NLTAGTDDANPSM

-2991 FVPIHSTNVIIAPGA
+2991 FVPIHSTNVIITPGA

-3020 EDEKLVDDLNH
+3020 EDEKLVDDLN

-3080 LNYQKA
+3080 LNYKKA

-3160 PGDPNTVA
+3160 PGDPNTVT

-3250 FTDDGNGTFSL
+3250 FTDDGDGTFSL
-3261 TATNRVT
+3261 TATNHVA

-3349 TFTANFTPE
+3349 TFTANFTPA
-3358 MQTSAGATQT
+3358 MQTSARATQT

-3382 TLQIVASRGD
+3382 TLQIVASRGN

-3406 NDFDGAEDLETL
+3406 NDFDGTEDLETL

-3584 ECRTDEAV
+3584 ECRTDEAM

>member
-1 MLTRFYIFLLALCL
+1 M
-15 GLSAAAAPQMPTLSD
+15 
-30 GSNEYWYYIQF
+30 
-41 DRNQYDAT
+41 
-49 YGGNTDFLNHHPLI
+49 
-63 GYNDATPAEGTE
+63 
-75 LYATQISLVED
+75 
-86 NMWKVE
+86 
-92 QGSASNSYKLYN
+92 
-104 KKSELY
+104 
-110 LSYSDGVYKLSK
+110 
-122 TATEIMLLDTGNS
+122 
-135 SFPDSYVI
+135 
-143 CVATLTTTDGVTT
+143 
-156 ASETANTYMNPQG
+156 
-169 GSVAGN
+169 
-175 KLTGFYGKG
+175 
-184 DGGNFLSFVP
+184 
-194 VNLSDANLTYSY
+194 
-206 YHFSNMGRGILYDD
+206 
-220 GTATDATP
+220 
-228 APATVKEASEVAEAD
+228 
-243 LGCQWALYLKMLLVS
+243 
-258 DRGNFLTLDGNQVKV
+258 
-273 ALKGSSADPLR
+273 
-284 VKSNN
+284 
-289 NTYNG
+289 
-294 SVTRTEWRIYND
+294 
-306 NTYAIGL
+306 
-313 DYDPTRPNQIITKQ
+313 
-327 KADSRFSCL
+327 
-336 KAYSTYTELT
+336 
-346 DGIARHP
+346 
-353 ETAAVPLIS
+353 
-362 NTTANHYYRIS
+362 
-373 LRNKYF
+373 
-379 NSSISGANITAVA
+379 
-392 NTSDATPQSTWK
+392 
-404 LVDDGSGLGEYY
+404 
-416 LISLYGQ
+416 
-423 YFKWDGTNYV
+423 
-433 LTSKRS
+433 
-439 EAAKIRVVLHP
+439 LHP

-461 WMLRNTYASGYQY
+461 WMLRNTYVSGYQY

-479 DSNSNLQH
+479 GSNTNLQH
-487 WSVVDDFNYTVF
+487 WSVDDNNNYTEFTAVT
-499 VSVSID
+499 VD
-505 ESQNLT
+505 ESGQNLT

-529 DAETTARSLTGS
+529 DAETAARSLTES
-541 DAAEAYTWSL
+541 DATDAYTWSL
-551 TKNTAGWVL
+551 VKNTAGWVL
-560 QNTAGRYL
+560 KNTAGRYL
-568 TWDGTHVGSTT
+568 TWDGTTVGSSTD
-579 VADEAACVWTGDHNT
+579 ADDAACVWQEDHNS
-594 YNKQSLAPARLQFRL
+594 YNKQTLDPARLQFRL
-609 GADPNKALGVTNEGT
+609 GADPNYALGVTSEGT
-624 LTFSAPYD
+624 LTFSANYD
-632 SRFSLIRPLTDKASV
+632 SRFSLIRPLTDKTNL
-647 SGAAYP
+647 SGAVYP
-653 KLSSENEEHW
+653 KLSSENEENW
-663 YQFSFLTNG
+663 YQLTFLTNG
-672 LSDEERFLDAT
+672 LGDDDRHLDAT
-683 TPTSII
+683 TPTSIV
-689 GAAAVADAEVQG
+689 GAASVAESEVQG
-701 WKLVPYGNNGDFY
+701 WKLVPYGTNGDFY

-723 THATDHFEIKDYS
+723 THATDHYEIKDYS

-749 INRNGFQILMALSG
+749 INRNAFQIVMALSG

-794 SATPYTPRTECYIQF
+794 SAAPYTPRTECYIQF

-830 EESTPTD
+830 EESTPAD
-837 PGCNWELIYQVSGAH
+837 PACNWELIYQASGAH
-852 IRNGNGNYLK
+852 VRNGNGNYLK

-870 LTTSEAEAAAMVRT
+870 LTASEAEATAMVRT
-884 ANTYMNNPMVRW
+884 TNTYLNSAMVRW
-896 HLKSKVDNAVLGL
+896 HLKSKADNAVLGL

-934 GGKMPTISTE
+934 GGKMPALTTDTE
-944 ADPKWNRIEMIKTA
+944 TKWNYVKMV
-958 GSYIFGNTS
+958 Y
-967 TFNVWKNPTSRYN
+967 NPNRYVRYN
-980 QIYSYVWIVEEV
+980 KTSQTLTSPQNPSLVYNQKYFYMWSLEEA
-992 NAQGD
+992 NELGD
-997 FIIKNFFGGYFQNN
+997 FYLKNFFGEYFRENS
-1011 GFHTTD
+1011 GLKTTTEKANATVVRLCERLD
-1017 IKGDA
+1017 RVDGSHDFTQSWAIRIGSGGSYFMVDGSDVGTWGDA
-1022 TVLRMTEMLDY
+1022 SVGTKVE
-1033 ETENE
+1033 
-1038 KFKNSWML
+1038 
-1046 RIGQTGHY
+1046 
-1054 LNYDG
+1054 
-1059 WSNLTTWW
+1059 
-1067 DSKAETNLLQFEEVS
+1067 FEEVS

-1110 AQFKTTPDQDQ
+1110 AQFKTSPDQDQ
-1121 AGFIWIPD
+1121 AGFIWIPE
-1129 FVDETSSRTRLK
+1129 FVDDMPTQTRLK
-1141 SGSGKY
+1141 SGNGKY

-1162 EAYLFNLQPNTY
+1162 EAYLFNLQSNAY

-1187 TDGTQALGQTGVAG
+1187 TDGTQALGQTNVAG
-1201 GPLKWVLPDSRY
+1201 GPLEWVLPDSRY

-1222 SGPEHPIPTTSQ
+1222 SGPEHPLPTTSQ

-1281 GQYLGDYVF
+1281 GQDLGDYVF
-1290 ISSLGNYLKRN
+1290 ISALGNFLKRN

-1306 TTANIDEATIL
+1306 TTSNIDEATTL

-1322 TSLLTTWQAQLMNI
+1322 TSLLTTWQAQIMNV
-1336 SGLEGRAL
+1336 SGLDNRAL
-1344 QYVGANPPAH
+1344 QYAGANPPAH

-1383 FFEEGSGQWRY
+1383 FFEEGSGAWRY
-1394 LQMLEVTGDPIL
+1394 LQMLEVTGDPVL

-1433 EFDFILKNGSGKYL
+1433 EFNFILKNGTGKYL
-1447 CYDDGGNLILS
+1447 CYDDDGNLILS

-1477 TDDEILWSICPLAD
+1477 IDDEILWSICPLAD

-1497 TPSSFLQRN
+1497 TPSSFLKLN
-1506 DDNTLSLASP
+1506 DDNTLSLAVP
-1516 YPDRANTESLAKGA
+1516 YPASTETEALAKGA
-1530 FYFGENMMPEFSNET
+1530 FYFGENMMPKFSNDT

-1555 EFTPDNLYLSDGV
+1555 DFTPDNLYLSDGV
-1568 GDVFDAKGEV
+1568 GDVFDAKGEE

-1596 KLESKNGQYLCW
+1596 KLESKNGQFLCW
-1608 NQTNQTFDVTKD
+1608 NQTNKTFDVTKD
-1620 ADQADLFTYLPL
+1620 ADKADLFTYLPL

-1641 LAGGPNTTDAG
+1641 LVGGPNTTDEG
-1652 GNSLLDDADNPI
+1652 GNPLLDDSDVSI
-1664 IGQYLTLL
+1664 IGQYLTLQ

-1677 TYDVVLTTTRP
+1677 TYDVVLTTTVP
-1688 EVGLTLEDVV
+1688 EVGMTLEDVV
-1698 EAEDYTQYRI
+1698 EAEDYTQFRI

-1715 VKEVSGETGNVRPG
+1715 VKEVSGEPDNIRPG

-1746 RTQKTNEFKIT
+1746 KVQKTNEFKLT
-1757 IYMKQGEK
+1757 VYMKQGEK
-1765 RTLLL
+1765 RPLLL
-1770 PTTMDF
+1770 PTTMQF
-1776 YGAYQEATRVKAYER
+1776 GTGYVNTWVRAYQR

-1797 GGLIPSS
+1797 GGRIPSA
-1804 RIAFS
+1804 RVAFN
-1809 QQSRRNYANGTVMG
+1809 QQSKRNYANGTVMG
-1823 SLLKLNGQNS
+1823 SLLNLNGQTN
-1833 GEFVRATFDFQMP
+1833 GEFVGSTFDFQMP
-1846 DQCPTN
+1846 DQCAAD

-1874 GNSAYNVAATSNEV
+1874 GNSAYDASSTSSDV

-1914 MADKLMECTKG
+1914 MADKLMACTKG
-1925 STKWLENLT
+1925 STKWLENQT
-1934 IHFPKKKRNF
+1934 IHFPKKKRGY
-1944 HHCTVPLQ
+1944 HSCTIPLQ
-1952 NELQNYWFYREGIA
+1952 NELQNYWFYKEGIV
-1966 DDEHL
+1966 DEEHL
-1971 QNIIGYDHIE
+1971 QNIIGYDYIE

-2009 VKNAESSNAA
+2009 VMNAESSTAD

-2032 DNVNGNQATEALGD
+2032 ESADGSNATEALGD

-2060 GSSGATAMYQLARI
+2060 GESGAKAMYQLARI
-2074 VLYFDDDTEP
+2074 VLYFDNDTEP
-2084 RPFTDVIGVDG
+2084 RPFTDVIGLNDAG
-2095 SGNFKDTRSP
+2095 TDFKSTRSP
-2105 ESLKSNLGQPVASIT
+2105 EHLKKVLGAPVASIT
-2120 FDTEDYISY
+2120 FDTENY
-2129 LTPPFGKHTAGKAEG
+2129 LPYQTPPFGRHTAGQQG
-2144 GAPLT
+2144 NGSPLH
-2149 SYELTYRYPIQYDNC
+2149 SYELTYRFPIQYDNC
-2164 SYCYQPAGGVFD
+2164 SYCFQPVGGVFN
-2176 NPTQTVAENSW
+2176 NPTGAVTENTW
-2187 GSYTIASRFK
+2187 GSYTIVSRFK
-2197 QGDQN
+2197 QGYQSD
-2202 GYSFYSM
+2202 YSFYSM

-2215 VYGASYNDPSNSAFI
+2215 VYGESYNDPSNSAFI
-2230 YVDASEQ
+2230 YIDASEQ

-2277 TVQGRTAD
+2277 TVQGRTVD

-2298 FCMVARDKNGT
+2298 FCMVARSADGSDITKLDT
-2309 EVRNVDEYG
+2309 HG
-2318 IWQQVFFS
+2318 IWQQIYFS

-2360 VFASKP
+2360 VFANQP
-2366 EIHVAKTTPVCGN
+2366 EIQVAKTTPVCGN

-2391 GLLQTLGLEINKP
+2391 GLLQTLGLEINQP

-2419 STIYE
+2419 SLVYQ
-2424 QTLAASAAGRAE
+2424 QTLESSISGHAE
-2436 GFTTT
+2436 GVTTS

-2446 YYAGLVGDKNSTDPS
+2446 FYAGLVGDRYSKDPS
-2461 IYPFHSIELNTMYD
+2461 IYPFHSIELHTMYD
-2475 DIPEFKYKDALNDT
+2475 DIPVFQYKDALNDT
-2489 LSTSLLRKEVVD
+2489 LSTSILRREEVD
-2501 GTKYIVISDRINAEQ
+2501 GTKYIVISDRINAEK

-2556 FKTAQPFKILGNGD
+2556 FKTGQPFKILGNGD
-2570 KESSID
+2570 KESSVD
-2576 ENTIGICAGQSV
+2576 ENTIGVCAGQSV
-2588 QIGMDMEGTET
+2588 QIGMDMEGIDT
-2599 DTGDTEEQITYY
+2599 DTGDTEEQIRYY

-2622 AKVYITAA
+2622 AKVYITAG
-2630 GEPVVRELTSD
+2630 GEPVVRELSTD
-2641 ILPTDVGLR
+2641 ILPTDTGLR
-2650 LALQNLRHFYPN
+2650 VALQNLRHFFPN
-2662 AVSLSEVTPQQ
+2662 AVSLSEVTPKQ
-2673 DPLGVF
+2673 DELGIY

-2698 VQDAL
+2698 VRDGE
-2703 GNIVTPGHVAPLV
+2703 GNIVTPGHIAPLV
-2716 LHQSTLNVSIPA
+2716 LHQPTLNVTISS
-2728 DIAEN
+2728 DIAED

-2776 TDTAYPTYMT
+2776 TDTSYPTYMN
-2786 NVPIRLSLT
+2786 NVPVRLSLV
-2795 ELTQVRVAEAADN
+2795 ELAQARVAADADN
-2808 FNDVPATQMQVPLRD
+2808 FADVPGTQIQVPLRD
-2823 IRLVNT
+2823 IT
-2829 GSAVGMKELFFN
+2829 TADASSPAVGMQELYFD
-2841 DGGGHTY
+2841 DGGGTTY

-2853 TATNDPDMQ
+2853 TATNDPDME
-2862 VFVATGTG
+2862 VFTATGTG
-2870 TNNLEMKRVGRIT
+2870 PNNLEMKRIGRIT
-2883 NLTAGTGDANPSM
+2883 ALEANKNDGKEHFM
-2896 QFYFFKEFQPKE
+2896 RFYFFKEFQPKE

-2921 FPGAKPDDAIEA
+2921 YSVGDEPEEKNK
-2933 CEGTLVADLKIVP
+2933 CNGTLLVDLKMVP
-2946 ANLIWTGAAGN
+2946 SNLIWTGAAGN
-2957 SDWTNDRNWARADKT
+2957 GDWTNDRNWARADGS
-2972 ELHNTGSYLTNEAN
+2972 ELHTGAGYLTNAEN
-2986 KSSNG
+2986 KSSNA

-3006 NAPDLYAVSANNET
+3006 TAPDLYAVTNNTT
-3020 EDEKLVDDLNH
+3020 EDKTLVGDLDEN
-3031 NSASKDIQYELK
+3031 NASKDIQYELK
-3043 IQKQLN
+3043 IQKETDS
-3049 ANNNYA
+3049 NNNFN
-3055 CSSFRTYQVKN
+3055 CSSFRTYQVNN
-3066 VVLQPN
+3066 VVIQAG

-3080 LNYQKA
+3080 LAYNKA

-3112 YAPTATGRQ
+3112 YAPTTTGKQ
-3121 ETEYFQDVTFN
+3121 ETEYFKDVTFN
-3132 TTNYDR
+3132 TTDYDR

-3160 PGDPNTVA
+3160 PTDPSTVA
-3168 ATPRDVAIRAEWSAS
+3168 STPRDVAIRADWSAS
-3183 YNDVNVYYGEGGFSI
+3183 YNDVNVYYGEGGFSL
-3198 KTKSSNKTGAPYSQ
+3198 KTKSTNKTGTPYAQ
-3212 LLFRVPKEDTSY
+3212 LLFRVPKEDASY
-3224 DYFVNDN
+3224 EYFVNDN
-3231 PTGSNATG
+3231 DNGSNSTG

-3250 FTDDGNGTFSL
+3250 FTDDGNGTFTL
-3261 TATNRVT
+3261 TATNHVA

-3274 LGNPLACGLD
+3274 VGNPFACGLD

-3290 ANTGLEKKYWIL
+3290 ANAGLEKKYWIL

-3314 NATGWVAA
+3314 NATGWIAA
-3322 NGEGTFTTDGILAPG
+3322 NSEGTFTTDGILAPG
-3337 QGFFVKATTPGT
+3337 QGFFVKAATPGT
-3349 TFTANFTPE
+3349 TLTANFTPE

-3382 TLQIVASRGD
+3382 TLQIVASRGG
-3392 LRSEAIVMKKSESQ
+3392 LRSEAIVIKQTESR
-3406 NDFDGAEDLETL
+3406 NDFRTEEDLETL
-3418 LDATQADAPTVYTM
+3418 LDATQSDAPTVYTM

-3478 DNLTGEITPLTLNAK
+3478 DNLTGEITPLTLNAQ
-3493 NGIATA
+3493 NGIASV

-3525 ATDARPIVMAD
+3525 AADARPMVMAD

-3541 ITSCSSHPLTFVHVV
+3541 ITSCSAHPLTFVHIV

-3569 TPTLSV
+3569 TPTLTV